1 MPKQL
6 NNELP
11 NRVIVELIKIRKAQR
26 LMQED
31 MYFDTGIH
39 IGRIEAGNFDITLS
53 TLKKLTNYYSTDLAT
68 LFKKIKE

>member
-6 NNELP
+6 NNESL

-26 LMQED
+26 LKQKD

-39 IGRIEAGNFDITLS
+39 IVRIEAGNFDITLS
-53 TLKKLTNYYSTDLAT
+53 TLKKITNYYSTDLTT